1 MVITMKKNI
10 CTTTL
15 ISQGQH
21 KKQGGNLIKSNP
33 KIVLVSGW
41 WSKKDHSIFGTSLK
55 LINLLKPFSDEI
67 TWIVTNPSNERPL
80 EDRINLIRIENRDPE
95 KPFLEAVF
103 YFLFLLHQ
111 AKIMLAML
119 KLIKRKE
126 VDVFIFSFGSDL
138 FIFPMLLGRLFGKKV
153 ILRIDGR
160 PSIISKEYFKETN
173 KYKILLFAIVE
184 KITYSIAHEIAPAF
198 EYLVERYNLQKYQHK
213 ISVMNLYIPTYFFD
227 GTKKLTERK
236 YQIGYIG
243 SLFKMKGILEFVAS
257 LSLILKNRQSQAIII
272 GSGDLEGDIKEI
284 LVNNN
289 IQNEVE
295 LVGWIENKE
304 LPRYLN
310 DIKIVVVPSLS
321 EGLPNIVLEAMACG
335 CIVVS
340 TSVGGIP
347 EVIKDGVTGFI
358 MENNSPE
365 CIAEN
370 VMIAL
375 EHPNLD
381 EIVKN
386 ARGLIEK
393 KYPYDVAVER
403 YRKILESILAQGGEK
418 L

>member
-1 MVITMKKNI
+1 MYKVPFVNYPELGKNI
-10 CTTTL
+10 CTITL
-15 ISQGQH
+15 ISHGQN
-21 KKQGGNLIKSNP
+21 KKQSEDRINSKP

-41 WSKKDHSIFGTSLK
+41 WSKKNHSAFGISSK

-67 TWIVTNPSNERPL
+67 TWVITNPSNERPL
-80 EDRINLIRIENRDPE
+80 DDRISLIRIENRDAE
-95 KPFLEAVF
+95 KPFLKALV
-103 YFLFLLHQ
+103 YFLLHQ
-111 AKIMLAML
+111 SKIMLAML

-160 PSIISKEYFKETN
+160 PSIISKEYFGETN

-184 KITYSIAHEIAPAF
+184 KRTYSVAHEIAPAF
-198 EYLVERYNLQKYQHK
+198 EYMVELYNLQKYQHK
-213 ISVMNLYIPTYFFD
+213 ISVWSLYIPPYFFNE
-227 GTKKLTERK
+227 TKKLTERK

-257 LSLILKNRQSQAIII
+257 LFLILKNKQSRAIII
-272 GSGDLEGDIKEI
+272 GSGDLEDEIKEI
-284 LVNNN
+284 LVNNI
-289 IQNEVE
+289 IQNKVE
-295 LVGWIENKE
+295 FVGWIENKE

-310 DIKIVVVPSLS
+310 DIKIVVVPSYS

-335 CIVVS
+335 CTVVS

-358 MENNSPE
+358 MGNNSPE

-370 VMIAL
+370 VMRAL

-386 ARGLIEK
+386 ARELIEK
-393 KYPYDVAVER
+393 KFTYEAAVER
-403 YRKILESILAQGGEK
+403 YKEVLDNL
-418 L
+418 

>member
-1 MVITMKKNI
+1 MKKNI
-10 CTTTL
+10 GT
-15 ISQGQH
+15 SQGQN
-21 KKQGGNLIKSNP
+21 KEQGEDCVNSKP
-33 KIVLVSGW
+33 KIVLVTGW
-41 WSKKDHSIFGTSLK
+41 WRKKNRSTFGTCLK
-55 LINLLKPFSDEI
+55 LINLLKPFSNKI
-67 TWIVTNPSNERPL
+67 TWVVTNHSNEFL
-80 EDRINLIRIENRDPE
+80 LDYRIRLINIDNRNIE
-95 KPFLEAVF
+95 KTFLKALV
-103 YFLFLLHQ
+103 YFLLHQ

-126 VDVFIFSFGSDL
+126 VDVFIFSFGADL
-138 FIFPMLLGRLFGKKV
+138 LIFPMLLGRLFRKKV

-160 PSIISKEYFKETN
+160 SSIISKEYFKETN

-184 KITYSIAHEIAPAF
+184 KLTYSIAHEIAPAF
-198 EYLVERYNLQKYQHK
+198 EYIVERYNLQKYQHK
-213 ISVMNLYIPTYFFD
+213 VNVWGLYIPPYFLKE
-227 GTKKLTERK
+227 TKKLTERT

-243 SLFKMKGILEFVAS
+243 SLFRMKGILEFAAS
-257 LSLILKNRQSQAIII
+257 LSLILKNRQSKAIII
-272 GSGDLEGDIKEI
+272 GSGDLEEDIKEI

-289 IQNEVE
+289 IQNTVE
-295 LVGWIENKE
+295 LRGWIENKE
-304 LPRYLN
+304 LPHYLN
-310 DIKIVVVPSLS
+310 DIKIVVLPSYS

-335 CIVVS
+335 CIVVA

-370 VMIAL
+370 VMKAL

-386 ARGLIEK
+386 ARELIEK
-393 KYPYDVAVER
+393 KYTYEVMVEG
-403 YRKILESILAQGGEK
+403 YGKIFGSILAQRGEK